1 MADSYIMR
9 TISGAPTSA
18 WKMFLLGFQEKL
30 LNFQQHIIQ
39 LKKKK
44 DLWINKKQIQTE
56 HLKMTMSIS
65 KEIVSV
71 GYEKQHVKIK
81 LYNFQ

>member
-1 MADSYIMR
+1 M
-9 TISGAPTSA
+9 
-18 WKMFLLGFQEKL
+18 
-30 LNFQQHIIQ
+30 
-39 LKKKK
+39 
-44 DLWINKKQIQTE
+44 QTE

-65 KEIVSV
+65 KEIVSA